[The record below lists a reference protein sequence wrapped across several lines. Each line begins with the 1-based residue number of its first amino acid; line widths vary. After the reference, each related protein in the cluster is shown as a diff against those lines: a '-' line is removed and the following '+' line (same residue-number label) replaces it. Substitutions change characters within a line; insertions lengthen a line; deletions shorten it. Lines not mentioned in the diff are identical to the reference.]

1 MCGAVAGPF
10 PPGPSLPGSGWQE
23 YSSQLKRREPGR
35 RSARFTG
42 RPVSRDEGGNGGD
55 PYPAR
60 ARGRADRAERGILG
74 VPAQAVFNLKV

>member
-60 ARGRADRAERGILG
+60 ARGRRPGRTRDPGHPRPGG
-74 VPAQAVFNLKV
+74 F

>member
-35 RSARFTG
+35 RSAPQAGLSPGMRVETAETRIPHVRVG
-42 RPVSRDEGGNGGD
+42 
-55 PYPAR
+55 
-60 ARGRADRAERGILG
+60 ADRAERGILG
-74 VPAQAVFNLKV
+74 IPAQAVFNLKV